1 MLWSRP
7 TRNVAAAYDKLDQ
20 IGTLEVGK
28 LADLV
33 ILDADPLQDV
43 NNFRKIAMILKDGK
57 VVDPRP
63 TSDQEGT
70 DSKLGSR
77 ST

>member
-1 MLWSRP
+1 MDHLVSA

-33 ILDADPLQDV
+33 ILEADPLQKV
-43 NNFRKIAMILKDGK
+43 NNFREIDMILKDGK
-57 VVDPRP
+57 VVDLDRLPIKKVL
-63 TSDQEGT
+63 TAN
-70 DSKLGSR
+70 
-77 ST
+77 